1 MRPALFVMIS
11 LLCACAGKG
20 VDGPGVRGPSA
31 DVQEY
36 SALAWV
42 PGQPTYMMTAHTV
55 REAQRSV
62 SDMID
67 SFGMMVGA
75 NADELGHELEQVLGV
90 DPLAET
96 GTQKL
101 GIDPSGSIA
110 LYSEGTDPTIVIRLG
125 APDVARAFFDLAKT
139 RGGKTTSL
147 VVDGVEVTSVTVV
160 HGVTASWAIDK
171 DWLWV
176 HFAFGADKDPDAQW
190 FLHTHHR
197 PEGSY
202 GWQQNFKTATNLRD
216 KLKHDGLLGYL
227 DSHALIALAR
237 AHAPKSL
244 TQCLDRFTPI
254 GVAGFAIEGDGQH
267 AAGQLA
273 FDLGPAAK
281 GVAAALLPPPGG
293 FAAVAQT
300 APIAIQW
307 NLDIGAIAS
316 FLSPCL
322 ETAGGNTNFLTKYG
336 LRSGRVAIQTLSPS
350 DRSGTGVVSADL
362 SDKSYLA
369 GLLDMVPRR
378 SMFESNHTFGGGGG
392 GGGAGVTGHRI
403 SVPFL
408 ITIDYVLDDRTGLL
422 AVGEGLMDK
431 LVAPTPA
438 PAATPPLFAIDLII
452 PGLSPE
458 VWKFLIG
465 EVTNEWFAKRAVE
478 QLQRWHDGHVSVTID
493 HDLLVIDAAGN
504 RR

>member
-11 LLCACAGKG
+11 LLCACPGKRL
-20 VDGPGVRGPSA
+20 DGPGLRGPA
-31 DVQEY
+31 AEIQEY

-42 PGQPTYMMTAHTV
+42 PERPTYMMTAHTV

-62 SDMID
+62 ADVVD
-67 SFGMMVGA
+67 SFGMVVGA
-75 NADELGHELEQVLGV
+75 NADGVGQELEQVLGV
-90 DPLAET
+90 NPLAET

-101 GIDPSGSIA
+101 GVDPAGSIA
-110 LYSEGTDPTIVIRLG
+110 LYSEATDPTIVIRLA

-139 RGGKTTSL
+139 RGGKSRSL

-160 HGVTASWAIDK
+160 RDVTASWAIDK
-171 DWLWV
+171 DWLWI
-176 HFAFGADKDPDAQW
+176 HFAFGADQDPDAQW
-190 FLHTHHR
+190 FVHTHHR

-202 GWQQNFKTATNLRD
+202 GWQHNFKTATNLRA
-216 KLKHDGLLGYL
+216 KLEHDGLLGFL
-227 DSHALIALAR
+227 DSQALIAIVR

-244 TQCLDRFTPI
+244 TQCLDRFAPI

-267 AAGQLA
+267 AGGQLA

-293 FAAVAQT
+293 FAAVAQN
-300 APIAIQW
+300 APIAVQW

-316 FLSPCL
+316 FISPCL
-322 ETAGGNTNFLTKYG
+322 ATAGGNTTFLTKYG

-362 SDKSYLA
+362 SDKSYL
-369 GLLDMVPRR
+369 GSLLDQIPKR
-378 SMFESNHTFGGGGG
+378 SMFENNHTFGGF
-392 GGGAGVTGHRI
+392 AGHRI

-408 ITIDYVLDDRTGLL
+408 ITVDYVLDDRTGML
-422 AVGEGLMDK
+422 AIGEGLMDK
-431 LVAPTPA
+431 LVARAPTMPPA
-438 PAATPPLFAIDLII
+438 LFSIDVIV

-465 EVTNEWFAKRAVE
+465 EVTNEWFAKRAVDL
-478 QLQRWHDGHVSVTID
+478 LQRWHDGHVSVTID
-493 HDLLVIDAAGN
+493 HELLVIDASGN